1 MNWIILSYLGY
12 IILVL
17 IAYLVIAPIPKL
29 LYYKIK
35 YGSAV
40 DIYYFPIIGLIGQI
54 IIDLI
59 FRQDAFYSQKRYV
72 LKNNKLKL
80 HISNDLKGG
89 VHFSLVDPKLKKQ
102 VFFDQESY
110 KKMEGMPFADTF
122 MDQGLLFQNGKS
134 WHQSRTMLTKH
145 FTYQDLLVMV
155 ETLKQECKKLQLKD
169 GPIDILTLLKQLTS
183 TTITKTFFGS
193 ENTDVSDLGVEVNK
207 NMEKMMLFFLNPLI
221 VLRCFALKLNK
232 TTTPSFLLSS
242 GEKAF
247 LRELQAQ
254 KQRIICEID
263 QRIKKIKENQ
273 TVQDNILTTM
283 CKEIMNNNITK
294 EEAIHQYFTLL
305 IAGIDS
311 TSHVVKNFCYA
322 LALYPDVQ
330 NRLRNEIQ
338 SIIQQFDDLKP
349 QQLSQLK
356 LLDNF
361 INETYRHYTAVP
373 SLFNRIALKDIQLGE
388 FVIQK
393 GQSMDLNMMM
403 SHFDPSIF
411 ENPLK
416 FDIDRWNSPL
426 LDTYSFTPF
435 SAGPRNCIGQHLAT
449 LEMKTLLVYLILNFN
464 LELNSGKIVL
474 GLANI
479 FLSIEKYQQIIM
491 SSNPYFLILHHQYE
505 QALQLLVS
513 DDYETLVTKSLAQ
526 YHLGKY
532 DDALSTLDKA
542 IQLSSDRFEA
552 YYRKGLINFIS
563 GKIQQSQLDLQKSLE
578 LNPQHKETQQQLL
591 KCELE
596 LKNTKLVQT
605 AQEKIIQQQK
615 EVPQNSDAQ
624 RTNIYSASGKLM
636 YKWYQTDL
644 KVGIEIHHA
653 LPNSADLKYQFEK
666 QKLQLSFPIQQANN
680 FELDLDLFAE
690 IIPETSKAKVG
701 LNSIE
706 IIMDKKDKTLNWST
720 LQKKVEEQSQI
731 PIMEQASYPTSSKK
745 KKDWSKIDKEIEED
759 INKHKE
765 EYGEDPLNSLFKQIY
780 QNGDENTRRAMIK
793 SMQTSGGTVLS
804 TNWDEVKTKDYEKKD
819 RPSPPKG
826 QEYKKLG

>member
-1 MNWIILSYLGY
+1 MNLIILSYLGY
-12 IILVL
+12 AILAL

-35 YGSAV
+35 FGSAV

-59 FRQDAFYSQKRYV
+59 FRKDAFYSQKRYV

-89 VHFSLVDPKLKKQ
+89 VHFSLVDPKLKKL
-102 VFFDQESY
+102 VFFDQESF

-134 WHQSRTMLTKH
+134 WHTSRQMLTKH

-155 ETLKQECKKLQLKD
+155 ETLKQECKKLQLQD

-183 TTITKTFFGS
+183 TTITKAFFGS
-193 ENTDVSDLGVEVNK
+193 ENNDVSDLGVEVNK

-254 KQRIICEID
+254 KQRISSQID
-263 QRIKKIKENQ
+263 NGIKKIKENQ
-273 TVQDNILTTM
+273 TLQDNILTTM
-283 CKEIMNNNITK
+283 CKEIINNNITK

-322 LALYPDVQ
+322 LGLYPEVQ
-330 NRLRNEIQ
+330 ERLRKEIQ
-338 SIIQQFDDLKP
+338 SQVQQFDDLRP
-349 QQLSQLK
+349 QQLSQFK

-361 INETYRHYTAVP
+361 INESYRHYTAVP
-373 SLFNRIALKDIQLGE
+373 SLFNRVALKDIQLGE
-388 FVIQK
+388 FTIQK

-426 LDTYSFTPF
+426 LDPYSFNPF

-449 LEMKTLLVYLILNFN
+449 LEMKTLLVYLILNYK
-464 LELNSGKIVL
+464 LELNSGKIIL

-513 DDYETLVTKSLAQ
+513 DDYETLVTKSLVQ
-526 YHLGKY
+526 QHLGQY
-532 DDALSTLDKA
+532 DDAFSTLDKA
-542 IQLSSDRFEA
+542 IQLSSDRSEA
-552 YYRKGLINFIS
+552 YYRKGLINFVI
-563 GKIQQSQLDLQKSLE
+563 GKIQQAKLDLQKSLE
-578 LNPQHKETQQQLL
+578 LNPNHKETQQQLL

-596 LKNTKLVQT
+596 LKNTNQP
-605 AQEKIIQQQK
+605 AQEKVTQQLKQIPK
-615 EVPQNSDAQ
+615 NSEAD
-624 RTNIYSASGKLM
+624 RTDCYSASGKLM
-636 YKWYQTDL
+636 YRWYQTDL

-666 QKLQLSFPIQQANN
+666 QKLQLSFPIGQGNN
-680 FELDLDLFAE
+680 FELDLELFDE

-706 IIMDKKDKTLNWST
+706 IIMDKKDKTLNWGA
-720 LQKKVEEQSQI
+720 LQKKVEQQQQI
-731 PIMEQASYPTSSKK
+731 HIVEQAAYPSSSKK

-765 EYGEDPLNSLFKQIY
+765 EYGEDPLNSLFQQIY
-780 QNGDENTRRAMIK
+780 QNGDDNTKKAMIK
-793 SMQTSGGTVLS
+793 SMQGSRGTVLS
-804 TNWDEVKTKDYEKKD
+804 TNWDEVKTKDYESKD

-826 QEYKKLG
+826 QEYKTLG

>member
-12 IILVL
+12 IILAL

-54 IIDLI
+54 VIDLI

-254 KQRIICEID
+254 KQRITCEID

-273 TVQDNILTTM
+273 AVQDNILSTM

-338 SIIQQFDDLKP
+338 SIIKQFDDLKP

-388 FVIQK
+388 FVVQK

-416 FDIDRWNSPL
+416 FDIDRWNTPL
-426 LDTYSFTPF
+426 LDSYSFTPF

-449 LEMKTLLVYLILNFN
+449 LEMKTLLWQDYIGI
-464 LELNSGKIVL
+464 GKYVWS
-474 GLANI
+474 NTQR
-479 FLSIEKYQQIIM
+479 FLSIEKYQLIIM

-513 DDYETLVTKSLAQ
+513 DDYETLVTKSIAQ

-552 YYRKGLINFIS
+552 YYRKGLINFVS

-578 LNPQHKETQQQLL
+578 LNPKHQETQQQLL

-666 QKLQLSFPIQQANN
+666 QKLQLSFPIEQANN

>member
-1 MNWIILSYLGY
+1 MNLLILTYLGY
-12 IILVL
+12 TILVL

-40 DIYYFPIIGLIGQI
+40 DIYYFPIIGLLGQI

-59 FRQDAFYSQKRYV
+59 FRQDAFYSQKRY
-72 LKNNKLKL
+72 LIKNKKLKL

-89 VHFSLVDPKLKKQ
+89 VHFSLIDPKLKKL

-122 MDQGLLFQNGKS
+122 VDQGLLFQNGQS
-134 WHQSRTMLTKH
+134 WHKSRTMLTKH

-155 ETLKQECKKLQLKD
+155 ETLKQECNKLQLQD
-169 GPIDILTLLKQLTS
+169 GPIDILSLLKQLTS

-193 ENTDVSDLGVEVNK
+193 ENNDISDLGVEVNK

-247 LRELQAQ
+247 LRELQDQ
-254 KQRIICEID
+254 KQRITSEID
-263 QRIKKIKENQ
+263 QGIKKIKENQ
-273 TVQDNILTTM
+273 IVQDNILMTM
-283 CKEIMNNNITK
+283 CKEIINNNITK

-322 LALYPDVQ
+322 LGLYPEIQ
-330 NRLRNEIQ
+330 NRLRNEIK
-338 SIIQQFDDLKP
+338 SIIKQFDDLKP

-361 INETYRHYTAVP
+361 INESYRHYTAVP
-373 SLFNRIALKDIQLGE
+373 SLFNRIAIKDIKLEE

-411 ENPLK
+411 KNPLK

-449 LEMKTLLVYLILNFN
+449 LEMKTLLWQDLIRI
-464 LELNSGKIVL
+464 GKYVRS
-474 GLANI
+474 NTQR

-491 SSNPYFLILHHQYE
+491 SSNPYFLILHHQYD
-505 QALQLLVS
+505 QALQLLVN

-542 IQLSSDRFEA
+542 IQLSTDRFEA
-552 YYRKGLINFIS
+552 YYRKGLINFIC
-563 GKIQQSQLDLQKSLE
+563 GKIQQAQLDLQKSLV
-578 LNPQHKETQQQLL
+578 LNPNHKETQQQLS

-596 LKNTKLVQT
+596 LKNNKLVQT
-605 AQEKIIQQQK
+605 TQEKLIQQQK
-615 EVPQNSDAQ
+615 EVPQNCGAQ
-624 RTNIYSASGKLM
+624 RKDIYSASGKQM

-666 QKLQLSFPIQQANN
+666 QRLQLSFPIEQANN

-706 IIMDKKDKTLNWST
+706 IIMDKKDKTLNWNT
-720 LQKKVEEQSQI
+720 LQKKVEDKQQI
-731 PIMEQASYPTSSKK
+731 PIIEQAAYPTSSKV

-793 SMQTSGGTVLS
+793 SMQTSQGTVLS
-804 TNWDEVKTKDYEKKD
+804 TNWDEVKSKDYEKKD

>member
-1 MNWIILSYLGY
+1 MNLLILSYLGY
-12 IILVL
+12 VILAL

-40 DIYYFPIIGLIGQI
+40 DIYYFPFIGLIGQI
-54 IIDLI
+54 LIDLV
-59 FRQDAFYSQKRYV
+59 FRQDVFYSQKRYV

-89 VHFSLVDPKLKKQ
+89 VHFTLVDPKLKKQ

-110 KKMEGMPFADTF
+110 KKMEGMLFADTF
-122 MDQGLLFQNGKS
+122 ADQGLLFQNGKS
-134 WHQSRTMLTKH
+134 WHKSRQMLTKH
-145 FTYQDLLVMV
+145 FTSQDLLVMV
-155 ETLKQECKKLQLKD
+155 ETLKQECKKLKLQD
-169 GPIDILTLLKQLTS
+169 GPIDILDLLKQLTS
-183 TTITKTFFGS
+183 TTITKAFFGS
-193 ENTDVSDLGVEVNK
+193 ENTDIADLGVEVNK

-232 TTTPSFLLSS
+232 STTPSFLLSS

-247 LRELQAQ
+247 LKVLQAQ
-254 KQRIICEID
+254 KQRIISEIE
-263 QRIKKIKENQ
+263 QGINKIKENQ
-273 TVQDNILTTM
+273 TLQDNVLTTM
-283 CKEIMNNNITK
+283 CKEIINNNITK
-294 EEAIHQYFTLL
+294 EEAVHQYFTLL

-311 TSHVVKNFCYA
+311 TSHIVKNFCYA
-322 LALYPDVQ
+322 LGLYPEVQ
-330 NRLRNEIQ
+330 ERLRKEIH
-338 SIIQQFDDLKP
+338 SYIQQFDDLKP
-349 QQLSQLK
+349 QQLSQFK

-361 INETYRHYTAVP
+361 INEAYRQYTAAP
-373 SLFNRIALKDIQLGE
+373 ALFNRIALKDIQLGE
-388 FVIQK
+388 FTIQK
-393 GQSMDLNMMM
+393 GQSLDLNLMM
-403 SHFDPSIF
+403 SQFDPSIF

-416 FDIDRWNSPL
+416 FDIDRWNSPI
-426 LDTYSFTPF
+426 LDPYSFTPF

-449 LEMKTLLVYLILNFN
+449 LEIKTLLVFLIMNFN
-464 LELNSGKIVL
+464 LELNNGKIQL

-479 FLSIEKYQQIIM
+479 IEKYQQIIM

-505 QALQLLVS
+505 QALQLLAS
-513 DDYETLVTKSLAQ
+513 DDYETLVTKSIAL

-532 DDALSTLDKA
+532 DDALSALDKA

-563 GKIQQSQLDLQKSLE
+563 GKIQQAQLDLQKSLQF
-578 LNPQHKETQQQLL
+578 NPQHKETQQQLL

-596 LKNTKLVQT
+596 FKNIKLVQT
-605 AQEKIIQQQK
+605 AQEKIIQQNK
-615 EVPQNSDAQ
+615 EVPQNSEAQ
-624 RTNIYSASGKLM
+624 RTDIYSASGKLM

-666 QKLQLSFPIQQANN
+666 QRLQLSFPIEKGNN

-720 LQKKVEEQSQI
+720 LQRKAEEQQQI
-731 PIMEQASYPTSSKK
+731 PIMEQAAYPTSSKK

-804 TNWDEVKTKDYEKKD
+804 TNWDEVKAKDYERKD